1 MKEKRELYYIAALVD
16 GEIKDST
23 EENKLR
29 AQIENNPELQFEY
42 YVQRSIKTLVSERLK
57 LNPAPAKV
65 RKKLE
70 RKISPEYKSR
80 FVFNFLPEIFISRPL
95 IVWGSSIVLV
105 LAVILIILNRT
116 PQSEYKNFVLEQSGS
131 DNMFIQARQNFEK
144 ILTGKLTPQIA
155 SDNPEKIKKFFTEQ
169 GVSYPTYIPEI
180 NGWKL
185 IGAVVSEDHGK
196 KFAHHVYSTENG
208 KLVYLFQVD
217 EEDIKKYNY
226 LTLTKDLISYLDS
239 GNCYESTENGRVTLM
254 TKLNKNILAVV
265 SNSSKDEIE
274 NNLCQIN

>member
-217 EEDIKKYNY
+217 EEDINKFKF

>member
-180 NGWKL
+180 KGWKL

-208 KLVYLFQVD
+208 KIVYLFQVD

>member
-208 KLVYLFQVD
+208 KIVYLFQVD
-217 EEDIKKYNY
+217 EEDIKKFKF

>member
-1 MKEKRELYYIAALVD
+1 MKENRELYYIAALVD
-16 GEIKDST
+16 GEIKDSA

-29 AQIENNPELQFEY
+29 VKIENNPELQFEY
-42 YVQRSIKTLVSERLK
+42 NIQRSIKTLVSERLK
-57 LNPAPAKV
+57 LYPAPAKV

-70 RKISPEYKSR
+70 RKISPEYKSG
-80 FVFNFLPEIFISRPL
+80 FVFNFLPEIFVSRPL

-131 DNMFIQARQNFEK
+131 NNMFIQAGQNFEK

-217 EEDIKKYNY
+217 EEDIKKFKF

>member
-1 MKEKRELYYIAALVD
+1 MKENRELYYIAALVD
-16 GEIKDST
+16 GEIKDSA

-29 AQIENNPELQFEY
+29 VKIENNPELQFEY
-42 YVQRSIKTLVSERLK
+42 NIQRSIKTLVSERLK
-57 LNPAPAKV
+57 ISPAPAKV

-70 RKISPEYKSR
+70 RKISPEYKSG
-80 FVFNFLPEIFISRPL
+80 FVFNFLPEIFVSRPL
-95 IVWGSSIVLV
+95 VAWGSSIVLV

-116 PQSEYKNFVLEQSGS
+116 PQPEYKNFVLEQSGS
-131 DNMFIQARQNFEK
+131 NNMFIQAGQNFEN

-155 SDNPEKIKKFFTEQ
+155 SDNPEKIKKFFKEQ

-217 EEDIKKYNY
+217 EEDIKKFKF

-265 SNSSKDEIE
+265 SNGSKDEIE

>member
-1 MKEKRELYYIAALVD
+1 MKENRELYYIAALVD

-42 YVQRSIKTLVSERLK
+42 NVQRSIKTLVSKRLK
-57 LNPAPAKV
+57 ITPAPAKV

-80 FVFNFLPEIFISRPL
+80 FVFNFLPEIFASRPV
-95 IVWGSSIVLV
+95 IAWGSSIVLV
-105 LAVILIILNRT
+105 LAAILIIFNLT
-116 PQSEYKNFVLEQSGS
+116 PQPEYKNFVLEQSGS
-131 DNMFIQARQNFEK
+131 NNMFIQAGQNFEN
-144 ILTGKLTPQIA
+144 ILTGRLAPQIS
-155 SDNPEKIKKFFTEQ
+155 SDNPENIKKFFTEQ

-180 NGWKL
+180 KGWKL
-185 IGAVVSEDHGK
+185 IGAVVSVDHGK
-196 KFAHHVYSTENG
+196 KFAHHVYSTGDG

-217 EEDIKKYNY
+217 EEDIKKFKF

-239 GNCYESTENGRVTLM
+239 GHCYESTENGRIILM

>member
-116 PQSEYKNFVLEQSGS
+116 PQSEYKNFVPEQSGS

-155 SDNPEKIKKFFTEQ
+155 SDNPEKIKKFFTDQ